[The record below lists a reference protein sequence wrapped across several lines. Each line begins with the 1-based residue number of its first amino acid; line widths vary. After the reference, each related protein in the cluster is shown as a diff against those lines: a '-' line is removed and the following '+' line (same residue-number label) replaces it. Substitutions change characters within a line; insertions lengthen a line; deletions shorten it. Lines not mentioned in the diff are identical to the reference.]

1 MITELSALDDSAPV
15 KKARF
20 IAAYHYAREE
30 GLTERVIRS
39 GWRAAGIYPWNPVK
53 AINSSQVKNQLK
65 SPPRRKRA
73 RSLDYDVT
81 RTPQKPQH
89 LFEAVRSITKAAKIP
104 RMQRL
109 VIQKAGKAIG
119 RLNAIQAGHEATIQ
133 RQKAEIESLQ
143 AKKPRKRI
151 TIDPNLRFANIESIK
166 KALDKAAALEAQR
179 KGKDAKFI
187 AQKAVEASSNMTLES
202 MTFEWQLE

>member
-39 GWRAAGIYPWNPVK
+39 GWRAAGIYPWNPEK
-53 AINSSQVKNQLK
+53 AINSSQVKSQLK
-65 SPPRRKRA
+65 SPPHSKRA
-73 RSLDYDVT
+73 HSVDYDLI

-89 LFEAVRSITKAAKIP
+89 LFEAVRSISKTEKIP

-151 TIDPNLRFANIESIK
+151 TVDPNSRFANIESIK
-166 KALDKAAALEAQR
+166 KALDEAAALEAQR
-179 KGKDAKFI
+179 KVKDTEFVAR
-187 AQKAVEASSNMTLES
+187 KAAEAISNMTVES